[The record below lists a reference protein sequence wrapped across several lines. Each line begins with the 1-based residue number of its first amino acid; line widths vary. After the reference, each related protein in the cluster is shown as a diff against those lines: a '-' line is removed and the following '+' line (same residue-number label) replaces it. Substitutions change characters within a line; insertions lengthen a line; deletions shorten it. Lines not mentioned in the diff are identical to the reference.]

1 MRIFRSALIS
11 LALQTHILRA
21 HAQAQVT
28 QTEIVA
34 TTVTHY
40 YTAPAPTVPLSSQY
54 TDDLDFRTSIL
65 NSTNF
70 YRYEHSV
77 PFLYWNTSL
86 AAYAQEYSAKCIW
99 QHSHGAYG
107 ENLARGYTNVTAAVE
122 AWGDERKDYDFSRTN
137 PTGFTEPT
145 GHFTQLVWL
154 GTQSTGCAWTD
165 CDGKN
170 GLQGVYLVCEYW
182 PPGNLIGQNNYW
194 FKQNVFPQRPGG
206 DDGFSELEATRGAT
220 GGVPSL
226 TATPSATASSGGQSI
241 ASMNVEVR
249 TSNLWAAMAVTLA
262 AFLFGFGMS

>member
-1 MRIFRSALIS
+1 MRLSPAALLVT
-11 LALQTHILRA
+11 LALQRHRL
-21 HAQAQVT
+21 HVWAQAQVT

-40 YTAPAPTVPLSSQY
+40 YTAAAPTVPLSPQY
-54 TDDLDFRTSIL
+54 TDTLDFRTSIL

-77 PFLYWNTSL
+77 GFLYWNTTL
-86 AAYAQEYSAKCIW
+86 AAYAQEYSEKCVW

-122 AWGDERKDYDFSRTN
+122 AWGDERKDYDFSTSN

-145 GHFTQLVWL
+145 GHFTQLVWAS
-154 GTQSTGCAWTD
+154 TQSTGCGWTD

-170 GLQGVYLVCEYW
+170 GLDGIYLVCEYW
-182 PPGNLIGQNNYW
+182 PPGNLVGQNNYW
-194 FKQNVFPQRPGG
+194 FKQNVFSRRPEG
-206 DDGFSELEATRGAT
+206 DEGFNELAATRGAT

-226 TATPSATASSGGQSI
+226 TASAPIATPSASAGGESI
-241 ASMNVEVR
+241 ATS
-249 TSNLWAAMAVTLA
+249 SNLWPAIGVTFAALV
-262 AFLFGFGMS
+262 FGFGMS